1 MTTKRDEEKGVM
13 SGAEGIG
20 GGGMDSFAAL
30 FEGQGAAQPRGR
42 RKRVRVGDRLEAV
55 VVQIGRDL
63 VFVELDGKQQAFI
76 EASEVRDP
84 DGTINVKEGDVL
96 RAHVVE
102 VDEARGSVRLGRSL
116 GRPGNLA
123 AIEQARESGVAVEG
137 KVVAVNK
144 GGYEIDLGNGTR
156 AFCPMSQASDRFVED
171 ANSLVGQSLRFIV
184 TDVRD
189 GGKNIVVSRRALLHR
204 EASEVA
210 AKAMSDIV
218 PGAVLKGTVSS
229 VRDFGAFVD
238 LGGIEGLIP
247 RSEIAH
253 DRSVA
258 VADALKPGDVVEV
271 QVREVKDAEP
281 SKRGGPTKKI
291 TLSLKALTA
300 DPWAELDLVPGRV
313 VLGTIVRS
321 TEFGRFIRLAPAVE
335 GLLHVS
341 ELGRDFKGEEGQEI
355 RVVVKKLDRET
366 KKISLVLAPDDAA
379 VGSMIASVSSEVK
392 IGALVNAT
400 VDRIETYG
408 IFVQVD
414 GTKGRAG
421 RGLVPNV
428 ELGVPRGTD
437 LRKAFPEGTKVTA
450 KVLETGEGRLR
461 LSIKGAKDAE
471 ERADFEAAKG
481 KAASPKSLGTFA
493 DLLKGRKL

>member
-1 MTTKRDEEKGVM
+1 MSSEK
-13 SGAEGIG
+13 SEGMG
-20 GGGMDSFAAL
+20 DSFAAL
-30 FEGQGAAQPRGR
+30 FEGQGASVPAR
-42 RKRVRVGDRLEAV
+42 RKPIRVGDNLSAV
-55 VVQIGRDL
+55 VVQVGRDL

-76 EASEVRDP
+76 EIAEVRGL
-84 DGTINVKEGDVL
+84 DGTVSVKEGDTL

-102 VDEARGSVRLGRSL
+102 VDESRGTVRLGRSI

-123 AIEQARESGVAVEG
+123 AIEQAKGSGVAVEG
-137 KVVAVNK
+137 KVTGVNK
-144 GGYEIDLGNGTR
+144 GGLDVDLGGGTR
-156 AFCPMSQASDRFVED
+156 AFCPSSQASDRFMED
-171 ANSLVGQSLRFIV
+171 VSSLVGQSLRFIV

-189 GGKNIVVSRRALLHR
+189 GGKNIVVSRRVLLQR
-204 EASEVA
+204 EASESA
-210 AKAMSDIV
+210 AKAMTDII
-218 PGAVLKGTVSS
+218 PGAVLRGTVSS

-238 LGGIEGLIP
+238 LGGVEGMIP

-281 SKRGGPTKKI
+281 AKPGARGKGPTKKI
-291 TLSLKALTA
+291 TLSLKALAA
-300 DPWAELDLVPGRV
+300 DPWADFDIVQGRV
-313 VLGTIVRS
+313 VLGTVVRT
-321 TEFGRFIRLAPAVE
+321 TEFGRFVRLAPGIE

-341 ELGRDFKGEEGQEI
+341 ELGRDFKAEDGEEI
-355 RVVVKKLDRET
+355 RVVVSKLDRET
-366 KKISLVLAPDDAA
+366 KKIGLVPAPDGAE
-379 VGSMIASVSSEVK
+379 VGATIASTTNELKV
-392 IGALVNAT
+392 GAVVQGA
-400 VDRIETYG
+400 VERIETYG

-421 RGLVPNV
+421 RGLVPNA

-437 LRKAFPEGTKVTA
+437 LRKTFPEGTRVTA
-450 KVLETGEGRLR
+450 KVLETGDGRLR

-481 KAASPKSLGTFA
+481 KQNAPRSLGTFA

>member
-1 MTTKRDEEKGVM
+1 MSSDKPEVSRDAMG
-13 SGAEGIG
+13 
-20 GGGMDSFAAL
+20 DSFAAL
-30 FEGQGAAQPRGR
+30 FEGQGAPTPAR

-55 VVQIGRDL
+55 VVQVGRDL

-76 EASEVRDP
+76 EAAEMREP
-84 DGTINVKEGDVL
+84 DGTISVKEGDKI

-102 VDEARGSVRLGRSL
+102 VDEARGSVRLGRSI

-123 AIEQARESGVAVEG
+123 AIEQARETGVAVEG
-137 KVVAVNK
+137 KVTGVNK
-144 GGYEIDLGNGTR
+144 GGLEVDLGGGTR
-156 AFCPMSQASDRFVED
+156 AFCPMSQAGDRFVED
-171 ANSLVGQSLRFIV
+171 ANALVGQSLRFLV

-189 GGKNIVVSRRALLHR
+189 GGKNVVVSRRAALQR
-204 EASEVA
+204 EASESA
-210 AKAMSDIV
+210 AKAMTDVV
-218 PGAVLKGTVSS
+218 PGAVLRGTVSS

-238 LGGIEGLIP
+238 LGGVEGLIP

-258 VADALKPGDVVEV
+258 VADALKPGDLVEV
-271 QVREVKDAEP
+271 QVRDVKDAEP
-281 SKRGGPTKKI
+281 TKRGGPTKKI
-291 TLSLKALTA
+291 TLSLKALAA
-300 DPWAELDLVPGRV
+300 DPWADLDIAIGRV
-313 VLGTIVRS
+313 VAGTVVRS
-321 TEFGRFIRLAPAVE
+321 TEFGRFIRIAPGVE

-341 ELGRDFKGEEGQEI
+341 ELGRDFKADEGESV

-366 KKISLVLAPDDAA
+366 KKISLVPAPDGAEVGATIANVSTELKVGA
-379 VGSMIASVSSEVK
+379 V
-392 IGALVNAT
+392 VNGT
-400 VDRIETYG
+400 VERIETYG

-414 GTKGRAG
+414 GTKGRSG
-421 RGLVPNV
+421 RGLVPNA

-437 LRKAFPEGTKVTA
+437 LRKTFPEGTRVTA

-481 KAASPKSLGTFA
+481 KQGAPRSLGTFA
-493 DLLKGRKL
+493 DLLKGKKL

>member
-1 MTTKRDEEKGVM
+1 MSSEK
-13 SGAEGIG
+13 AETMG
-20 GGGMDSFAAL
+20 DSFAAL
-30 FEGQGAAQPRGR
+30 FEEGQGAPKAGR
-42 RKRVRVGDRLEAV
+42 RKPVRVGDRLEAV
-55 VVQIGRDL
+55 VVQVGRDL

-84 DGTINVKEGDVL
+84 DGTINVKEGDTI

-102 VDEARGSVRLGRSL
+102 VDEARGSVRLGRSI

-123 AIEQARESGVAVEG
+123 AIEQAKHTGVAVEG
-137 KVVAVNK
+137 KVTGVNK
-144 GGYEIDLGNGTR
+144 GGLEIDLGGGTR
-156 AFCPMSQASDRFVED
+156 AFCPMSQAGDRFVED
-171 ANSLVGQSLRFIV
+171 ASTLVGQSLRFIV

-189 GGKNIVVSRRALLHR
+189 KNIVVSRRALLQR
-204 EASEVA
+204 EASETV

-218 PGAVLKGTVSS
+218 PGAVLRGTVSS
-229 VRDFGAFVD
+229 IRDFGAFVD
-238 LGGIEGLIP
+238 LGGVEGLIP

-271 QVREVKDAEP
+271 AVREVKDAEP
-281 SKRGGPTKKI
+281 TKRGGPTKRI
-291 TLSLKALTA
+291 TLSLKALAA
-300 DPWAELDLVPGRV
+300 DPWEGLDLAQGRV
-313 VLGTIVRS
+313 VTGTVVRS
-321 TEFGRFIRLAPAVE
+321 TEFGRFVRLAPGVE

-341 ELGRDFKGEEGQEI
+341 ELGRDFKAEEGEEI
-355 RVVVKKLDRET
+355 RVVVKKLDRES
-366 KKISLVLAPDDAA
+366 KKIGLVPAPEGAE
-379 VGSMIASVSSEVK
+379 VGSTVANVSVDLK
-392 IGALVNAT
+392 VNAVVQGT
-400 VDRIETYG
+400 VERIETYG

-421 RGLVPNV
+421 RGLVPNA

-437 LRKAFPEGTKVTA
+437 LRKTFPEGTRVTA

-481 KAASPKSLGTFA
+481 KQSTPKSLGTFA

>member
-1 MTTKRDEEKGVM
+1 M
-13 SGAEGIG
+13 SSSDDDKM
-20 GGGMDSFAAL
+20 GGGMGGGMGDSFAAL
-30 FEGQGAAQPRGR
+30 FEGQGKAAVPTR
-42 RKRVRVGDRLEAV
+42 RRRVKVGDRLEAV

-76 EASEVRDP
+76 EADELRDS
-84 DGTINVKEGDVL
+84 DGSINVTEGEII

-102 VDEARGSVRLGRSL
+102 VDEARGSIRLGRTL
-116 GRPGNLA
+116 GRPGGNVA
-123 AIEQARESGVAVEG
+123 AIEQAKESGVAIEG
-137 KVVAVNK
+137 KVTGVNK
-144 GGYEIDLGNGTR
+144 GGLEIDLGGGTR
-156 AFCPMSQASDRFVED
+156 AFCPMSQIADRFVED
-171 ANSLVGQSLRFIV
+171 ANTLMGQTLRFVV
-184 TDVRD
+184 TDVKD
-189 GGKNIVVSRRALLHR
+189 GGKNVVVSRRALLQR
-204 EASEVA
+204 EAGEA
-210 AKAMSDIV
+210 ASKIMANVV
-218 PGAVLKGTVSS
+218 PGAILKGTVAS

-238 LGGIEGLIP
+238 LGGVEGMIP

-253 DRSVA
+253 DRSVS

-271 QVREVKDAEP
+271 QVREIKDGEP
-281 SKRGGPTKKI
+281 NKRGIATKKI

-300 DPWAELDLVPGRV
+300 DPWADLDLVVGRV
-313 VLGTIVRS
+313 VEGTVVRS
-321 TEFGRFIRLAPAVE
+321 AEFGRFVRIAPAVE

-341 ELGRDFKGEEGQEI
+341 ELGRELKAEEGETI

-366 KKISLVLAPDDAA
+366 KKISLSPAPDDAA
-379 VGSMIASVSSEVK
+379 VGSTIAAGGNEADVK
-392 IGALVNAT
+392 VGAVVHGT
-400 VDRIETYG
+400 VERIETYG
-408 IFVQVD
+408 IFVQID

-421 RGLVPNV
+421 RGLVPNT

-437 LRKAFPEGTKVTA
+437 LRKTFPEGTKVTA

-481 KAASPKSLGTFA
+481 RQQPPKSLGTFA